1 MILQGDRSV
10 RVRRQTIDLLRAGLA
25 PRSGKPAGWVHEV
38 LARGQTV
45 PRSDVDHP
53 DLVVALESLRL
64 VVIRED
70 RVEPLAR
77 IDVVGRLLVAS
88 DLRRLRR
95 AGDFVVG
102 PGPASFLLARH
113 VRPDVRGRL
122 LDLGSGSGIQGLL
135 LGDRGTEVLGI
146 DINPRAIGF
155 ARFNAGLNDRPRSRA
170 ELGDFLGEPPDRRFD
185 GRFDTVV
192 ANPPFVLAPRHE
204 LTYRDRPLD
213 GDEVGAR
220 TVEQVGRALA
230 RGGRGYV
237 LCNWID
243 RADGWSRPVRDW
255 VAGSGLDAA
264 VLRVGTLEPDAY
276 AAIWTRDVPTDQ
288 RGGAIA
294 AWAAG
299 LRAEG
304 VERIHVG
311 IVAVARPW
319 RGRGDRFSLAEP
331 LDTPSWRGL
340 EALVA
345 A

>member
-1 MILQGDRSV
+1 MTARGDRTV
-10 RVRRQTIDLLRAGLA
+10 RVRRQTIDSLRAGLA
-25 PRSGKPAGWVHEV
+25 PRSGEPTGWVHE
-38 LARGQTV
+38 LLGRGQTV
-45 PRSDVDHP
+45 AGADVDRP
-53 DLVVALESLRL
+53 DLVQALESIRL
-64 VVIRED
+64 VAVRED

-77 IDVVGRLLVAS
+77 IDVIGKLLIAS
-88 DLRRLRR
+88 DLQRLRR
-95 AGDFVVG
+95 ARDFVVG

-113 VRPDVRGRL
+113 VRPHVRGRL
-122 LDLGSGSGIQGLL
+122 LDLGCGSGIQGLL
-135 LGDRGTEVLGI
+135 LGNRRTEVTGI
-146 DINPRAIGF
+146 DINPRAIEF
-155 ARFNAGLNDRPRSRA
+155 ATFNAGLNDRSRSRA

-192 ANPPFVLAPRHE
+192 ANPPFVLSPRHE

-220 TVEQVGRALA
+220 TIERVGRALA
-230 RGGRGYV
+230 PGGRGYV

-243 RADGWSRPVRDW
+243 RFDRWSRPVEAW
-255 VAGSGLDAA
+255 VAGLGLDAA
-264 VLRVGTLEPDAY
+264 VLRVGTFEPDPY
-276 AAIWTRDVPTDQ
+276 AAIWTRDLLAEHRARAT
-288 RGGAIA
+288 A

-319 RGRGDRFSLAEP
+319 RGPGDRFTPAEHME
-331 LDTPSWRGL
+331 TPSWRGL